1 MKLRLTVP
9 KNSLLIS
16 FAIMEA
22 FITIKI
28 VSPIEIAE
36 LSLFLPLINA
46 ISQKLSPEFK
56 IFISLFSLLN
66 NLT

>member
-1 MKLRLTVP
+1 
-9 KNSLLIS
+9 
-16 FAIMEA
+16 MEA

-46 ISQKLSPEFK
+46 ISPKLSPEFK
-56 IFISLFSLLN
+56 IFY
-66 NLT
+66 